1 MDLTAPLP
9 PLTSRQRAIWWALA
23 LVCAATRFLARAR
36 SLWDW
41 DEALFCLGM
50 RSYDV
55 TQHHPHPPGFPTFIA
70 LGHIARVFI
79 HDDFR
84 ALQAIVLISSAL
96 VFPAMFLLAR
106 ELRMQFATAAT
117 AATLFAFFPN
127 VWFFGGTAFS
137 DIPSIVIVVFAVAML
152 LRGCRDAN
160 AYIAGSFLLALA
172 AGMRP
177 QNFVVGLVPG
187 LIATWYRARQN
198 WRDVFFAA
206 IIGTAF
212 VAIAFGAAAHVT
224 GSAAAYL
231 EAVRDHSAYITRVDS
246 FRSPERP
253 PLWRLFDRFFL
264 KQYDAPPLSVATSL
278 FVLISAAG
286 AIRRRDRRMLLNL
299 LTFGPFAVMA
309 WLMLDRFSIS
319 RFSIGYIP
327 MFAIFAAD
335 GIERASAWLGPLLH
349 AGATRVEAVI
359 GAALAIW
366 FFGWTLPA
374 LGTVRRELSPP
385 VLGVAAVRQYV
396 DPQRDQ
402 LFVGFAMGPFVEYF
416 LPNYRFL
423 RVQDERALPLSI
435 ATPHPYLLAEI
446 DTTMP
451 RGWYFHREHNRLWN
465 IARRHY
471 FDVALEPVRLGPR
484 FVSGWYAPER
494 SGEDEWRW
502 MSSHSVTTLPPT
514 VGPTVLRLQFSVPM
528 EIVPRRPTVTV
539 RLNGAVVDRVAVLQ
553 EQESRDYHVRPA
565 ARGTV
570 NTLDLSIDQTFNP
583 AKQHAGDDARDLGV
597 LVRFLSWGPG

>member
-1 MDLTAPLP
+1 MTEAPPALTP
-9 PLTSRQRAIWWALA
+9 RQRAIWWTLA
-23 LVCAATRFLARAR
+23 VVCAATRFLARAR

-70 LGHIARVFI
+70 LGHIARVFV

-84 ALQAIVLISSAL
+84 ALQTIVLISSVL
-96 VFPAMFLLAR
+96 VFPAMFFLAR
-106 ELRMQFATAAT
+106 ELRMPFVTAAI
-117 AATLFAFFPN
+117 AAMLFAFFPN
-127 VWFFGGTAFS
+127 VWFFGGAAFS

-160 AYIAGSFLLALA
+160 AYLVGSFLLALA
-172 AGMRP
+172 VGIRP
-177 QNFVVGLVPG
+177 QNFLVGLGPG
-187 LIATWYRARQN
+187 LIATYYRARQN
-198 WRDVFFAA
+198 WRDVLFAA
-206 IIGTAF
+206 IVGTTF
-212 VAIAFGAAAHVT
+212 VFIAFGASMHFT

-231 EAVRDHSAYITRVDS
+231 AAVRDHSEYIARVDS
-246 FRSPERP
+246 YRSPDRP

-278 FVLISAAG
+278 FVVISAAG
-286 AIRRRDRRMLLNL
+286 AIRRRDKRMLVNF

-335 GIERASAWLGPLLH
+335 GIERAAAWLGPLVH
-349 AGATRVEAVI
+349 TTATRAEVAVG
-359 GAALAIW
+359 GALVLW
-366 FFGWTLPA
+366 FFAWTLPA
-374 LGTVRRELSPP
+374 LGVVRRELSPP
-385 VLGVAAVRQYV
+385 VLGVNAVRQHV
-396 DPQRDQ
+396 DPRHDQ
-402 LFVGFAMGPFVEYF
+402 LFVAFAMTPFVEYF
-416 LPNYRFL
+416 LPKYQFL

-435 ATPHPYLLAEI
+435 ATPSPFLLAEI
-446 DTTMP
+446 DMTTP
-451 RGWYFHREHNRLWN
+451 HGWYFRRDHNRLWN

-471 FDVALEPVRLGPR
+471 FDVALEPVRIGPR

-494 SGEDEWRW
+494 NSEDEWRW
-502 MSSHSVTTLPPT
+502 MAAHSVTLLPPT
-514 VGPTVLRLQFSVPM
+514 PGPTVLRLQFSVPI
-528 EIVPRRPTVTV
+528 EIVPQHPTLTV
-539 RLNGAVVDRVAVLQ
+539 MLNGALIDRIAVAQ
-553 EQESRDYHVRPA
+553 EHESRDYHVQTAPR
-565 ARGTV
+565 RW
-570 NTLDLSIDQTFNP
+570 NTLDLSTDHTFNP

-597 LVRFLSWGPG
+597 LIRFLSWGPG